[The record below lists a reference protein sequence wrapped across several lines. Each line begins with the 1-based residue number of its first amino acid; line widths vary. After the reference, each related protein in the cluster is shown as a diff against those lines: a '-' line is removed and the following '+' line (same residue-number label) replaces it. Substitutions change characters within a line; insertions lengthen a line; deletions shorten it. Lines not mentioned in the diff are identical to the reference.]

1 MQRFI
6 SPMLTSLI
14 LALWVSAIAV
24 ISVQNAT
31 PISLKFIGFRSIEM
45 PVGIILAFT
54 VGVGL
59 IISGILLPPLLNIAA
74 MKHNQEDF

>member
-1 MQRFI
+1 
-6 SPMLTSLI
+6 MLISLI

-59 IISGILLPPLLNIAA
+59 IISAILLPPLLSIVV
-74 MKHNQEDF
+74 MKNNQEDF